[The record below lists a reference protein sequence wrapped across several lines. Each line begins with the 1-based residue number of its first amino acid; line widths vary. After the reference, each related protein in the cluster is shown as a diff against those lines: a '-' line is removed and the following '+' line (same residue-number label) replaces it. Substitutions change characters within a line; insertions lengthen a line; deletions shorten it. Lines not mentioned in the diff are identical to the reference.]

1 MFTIDLANTIFV
13 VCVAVGGVLLLV
25 TVLLDEILGGVLDAM
40 HINFDVGGVT
50 LMPLLLGFVSMF
62 GVGGLFGTEILR
74 FGPGAASV
82 VGAVFGLLG
91 SGLVFLMF
99 RFLGRSEA
107 PPTFSLDDLV
117 GQRGRVSVTIS
128 PGRLG
133 SVLVSFEGSTHSLS
147 ASSDV
152 ELAPGAVVLI
162 DDIVGTSVVV
172 SPVSAPSREEGASG
186 G

>member
-13 VCVAVGGVLLLV
+13 VCVAVGGVLLLI
-25 TVLLDEILGGVLDAM
+25 TVLLDEILGGVLDAL

-74 FGPGAASV
+74 VGPGAASLLGAGFGI
-82 VGAVFGLLG
+82 VGAAIVYW
-91 SGLVFLMF
+91 MF
-99 RFLGRSEA
+99 RFLGRAEA

-117 GQRGRVSVTIS
+117 GQRGRVAVTIV

-133 SVLVSFEGSTHSLS
+133 SVLVSFEGATHSLS
-147 ASSDV
+147 ASADV
-152 ELAPGAVVLI
+152 ELAPGA
-162 DDIVGTSVVV
+162 IVTITDVAGTTVVV
-172 SPVSAPSREEGASG
+172 APAVAPEIEKGTQSV
-186 G
+186 